1 MHFIPD
7 LLLSDNLSY
16 KCFFYSEHSETSLSW
31 RLKWTFPEGGTWR
44 VSEVPAPAGLQPTAP
59 HTALLVARRTGNLSM
74 WGAGAQ
80 GAPQTVWSLVPRPQ
94 ATKATGRL
102 QVVCEFATWTRGATQ
117 SPSLTAS

>member
-1 MHFIPD
+1 MF
-7 LLLSDNLSY
+7 LLLRTQRDILELAP
-16 KCFFYSEHSETSLSW
+16 KVDPFL
-31 RLKWTFPEGGTWR
+31 RGDLEGLRGSCPR
-44 VSEVPAPAGLQPTAP
+44 GP